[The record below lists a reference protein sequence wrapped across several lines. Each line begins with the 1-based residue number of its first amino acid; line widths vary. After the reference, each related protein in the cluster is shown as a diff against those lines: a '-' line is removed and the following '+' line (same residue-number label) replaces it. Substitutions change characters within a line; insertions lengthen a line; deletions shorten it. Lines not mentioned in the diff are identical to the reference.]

1 MNWRTRWWLG
11 SRFPSVIHSPLEGS
25 RTGVFLL
32 AASDCHFMQEL
43 VAALD
48 CEHPNL
54 ASPESTVGG
63 SNASTPRVA
72 VFIQPKDGAWP
83 PAAWEG
89 RSGDIVYSSPAA
101 FELLGFVS
109 IDP

>member
-1 MNWRTRWWLG
+1 
-11 SRFPSVIHSPLEGS
+11 
-25 RTGVFLL
+25 
-32 AASDCHFMQEL
+32 MQAL

-54 ASPESTVGG
+54 ASPQVAVGG

-72 VFIQPKDGAWP
+72 LFIQAKDNAGTPTAWQ
-83 PAAWEG
+83 G
-89 RSGDIVYSSPAA
+89 RSGDIVYDSPAT